1 MNTAFAVAAGL
12 SAMTWAI
19 HTFVGGPR
27 VARPLLEAEMDRV
40 AMLTNYYC
48 WHLVTITLATMALGF
63 GYAAQVPDGRDVGV
77 LMTALAIAY
86 GLWSMALVAWK
97 HRRPFQLPQWS
108 LFVAISAAALAGL
121 FSG

>member
-12 SAMTWAI
+12 SATTWAI

-48 WHLVTITLATMALGF
+48 WHIVTITLATMALGF
-63 GYAAQVPDGRDVGV
+63 GYAGRVPGGRDVGV
-77 LMTALAIAY
+77 VMTALAISL
-86 GLWSMALVAWK
+86 GLWSLVLVLWK
-97 HRRPFQLPQWS
+97 HRRPLELPQWS
-108 LFVAISAAALAGL
+108 LFVAISAAALTGV